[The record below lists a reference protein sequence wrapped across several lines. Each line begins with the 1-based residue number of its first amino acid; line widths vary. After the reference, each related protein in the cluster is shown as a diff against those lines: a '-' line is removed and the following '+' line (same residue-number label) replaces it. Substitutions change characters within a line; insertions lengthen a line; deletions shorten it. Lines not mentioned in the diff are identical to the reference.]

1 MSSIPQ
7 LFDLALIASRR
18 KRALERF
25 GREGEFL
32 LAEAVTDLMDRLSMV
47 KREFALCAE
56 VGGHTGLMARAL
68 STRAGTERVIRLEQF
83 PALMAEEENG
93 IVFDGEVLPLKPR
106 SLDLVVSPLFLH
118 WINDLPGAL
127 IQIRQS
133 LVPDGLFLGSILG
146 GESLQELRAAFLEA
160 ESELTGGAT
169 PRVAPLP
176 NIKDMGA
183 LLQRA
188 GFALPVVDQDRLTVR
203 CDTMFALIEDLRRMG
218 ATNALVDRSRVPLRR
233 SVLIRAAEIY
243 AEKYSDPNGRL
254 RATFQIL
261 SLSGWAPDKS
271 QQQPLKPGSAK
282 ASLRSALGDKSDQ
295 MEN

>member
-7 LFDLALIASRR
+7 LFDLSLIARR
-18 KRALERF
+18 RQRALKRF

-32 LAEAVTDLMDRLSMV
+32 LAEATNDLMDRLSMV
-47 KREFALCAE
+47 KRDFALCAE
-56 VGGHTGLMARAL
+56 VGGHTGLMAKAL
-68 STRAGTERVIRLEQF
+68 VTRAGTERVIRLEQIA
-83 PALMAEEENG
+83 ALMAEDAEG
-93 IVFDGEVLPLKPR
+93 IVFDGEVLPLKPQ

-118 WINDLPGAL
+118 WTNDLPGAL

-146 GESLQELRAAFLEA
+146 SESLHELRVAFLQA

-176 NIKDMGA
+176 DVKDMGA

-203 CDTMFALIEDLRRMG
+203 YDTMFALVQDLRRMG
-218 ATNALVDRSRVPLRR
+218 ATNALAARSRVPMRR
-233 SVLIRAAEIY
+233 SVLMRAAEIY
-243 AEKYSDPNGRL
+243 AETYSDPDGRL

-261 SLSGWAPDKS
+261 SLSGWSPHES
-271 QQQPLKPGSAK
+271 QQKPLQPGSAK
-282 ASLRSALGDKSDQ
+282 ASLASALGDKSQ
-295 MEN
+295 AMKK